1 MRQSNA
7 PPTARSEGDA
17 PHVEDLT
24 RSPAG
29 RQGARAAAPPEPKAS
44 SRPSEW
50 TAGRI
55 AALAIGALLVLVSLA
70 LLGTGGTGL
79 WADLTQ
85 RDAGYVTTGVHE
97 FSTSGSALTAEPTKL
112 GSAGV
117 GWLYSPGLLAKVR
130 IRVTPVSSGPPL
142 FVGIGRSADVD
153 RYLAGVDHT
162 LISDFFSDK
171 VEAIGGGA
179 PRSAPGTQPFWVA
192 SSTGSGARTLVWDP
206 KKGSWAVVVMN
217 ADARPG
223 IAVGADLG
231 ARMPAVLWIAIGLLA
246 SGAVFLAGGGL
257 LIAGAIRSRRSG
269 RTSTDY
275 EGRNH
280 AGC

>member
-85 RDAGYVTTGVHE
+85 RDAGYVTTDVHE
-97 FSTSGSALTAEPTKL
+97 FSTSGSALATEPTKL

-117 GWLYSPGLLAKVR
+117 GWLYSPGLLGEGSDPRHARELRPAAVR
-130 IRVTPVSSGPPL
+130 GHRSLGRRRSLPRRGGPHAHFRL
-142 FVGIGRSADVD
+142 LRGQ
-153 RYLAGVDHT
+153 
-162 LISDFFSDK
+162 
-171 VEAIGGGA
+171 GGGHRRRRA
-179 PRSAPGTQPFWVA
+179 P
-192 SSTGSGARTLVWDP
+192 
-206 KKGSWAVVVMN
+206 
-217 ADARPG
+217 
-223 IAVGADLG
+223 
-231 ARMPAVLWIAIGLLA
+231 
-246 SGAVFLAGGGL
+246 
-257 LIAGAIRSRRSG
+257 IRSRNAALLG
-269 RTSTDY
+269 RLRRPAPEPEPWCGTRRR
-275 EGRNH
+275 GR
-280 AGC
+280 GRLW